1 MITDMINNLEIKHGQ
16 IIPFVNLVNEI
27 CEMGII
33 PEQDVIEHCL
43 QQPRKFLN
51 DKSPQDLVNEDNM
64 EKVWDLLRFIEN
76 GESDIWENETS
87 VTN

>member
-1 MITDMINNLEIKHGQ
+1 MIDNLKINQGQ
-16 IIPFVNLVNEI
+16 LIPFVNLVNEI
-27 CEMGII
+27 CEMGFLV
-33 PEQDVIEHCL
+33 EQDLIEDWL
-43 QQPRKFLN
+43 TQPREFL
-51 DKSPQDLVNEDNM
+51 DDISPQDLVNEDNM